1 MSKCPWNSVKRNVI
15 IIQTL
20 LNIGNQKMDFSV
32 LISYNDISVLAIE
45 SLENCTFVGSSL
57 VS

>member
-1 MSKCPWNSVKRNVI
+1 MSLEFSEEEHYHYPDFIK
-15 IIQTL
+15 
-20 LNIGNQKMDFSV
+20 IGNQKMDFSV

>member
-1 MSKCPWNSVKRNVI
+1 MSKCPWNSVKRNII

-45 SLENCTFVGSSL
+45 SLANCTFVGSSP